1 MPLLH
6 FRRLLSVVSLLA
18 VLMTS
23 ASLVTAEE
31 PYWDQFR
38 GPHADG
44 TSQVTGLPTTWSE
57 KENIVWKTAIHG
69 RAWSSPVVW
78 KDQVWV

>member
-6 FRRLLSVVSLLA
+6 FRCLLSAVSLLA
-18 VLMTS
+18 MMMS

-31 PYWDQFR
+31 PDWNQFR

-44 TSQVTGLPTTWSE
+44 TSQATGLPTTWSE
-57 KENIVWKTAIHG
+57 KENT
-69 RAWSSPVVW
+69 
-78 KDQVWV
+78 